1 MIKGA
6 FLMAMICI
14 LMLPGSVAAADNG
27 EIKGKVENGTGG
39 DIVAGAQVIL
49 WKGDMGSDD
58 WEDIGL
64 TETDD
69 NGEFTFAGVPISV
82 GQAPY
87 LYHATTEYDGVE
99 YGSDLTYLLVDAP
112 SEDALDIIVYETTES
127 SEHLNLNSFEIYI
140 RMLAD
145 EAGSDTAV
153 ILVEEIYYFEN
164 EGSTTYIG
172 PEIDELRQTIK
183 FPLSEGYGASD
194 ISAYVD
200 GVSTSSVTNTVEGF
214 AYTIPVE
221 PGMMQP
227 AFSYV
232 VESTSDS
239 YVFSRTLPYDAQWG
253 IVLIQQEFQGRSID
267 AQSSQLGQGDLIEE
281 DGTAYL
287 SLFAVELDADT
298 DIEVTIS
305 GLQESGAGLADTL
318 RKIGLAALMV
328 VFVGFVVGYP
338 LVKRRSKSASKLRSV
353 STQGAIPIKE
363 RLLYELAELDDRF
376 QAGEISKD
384 EHQKLRAKKKSKL
397 SKLMGE
403 G

>member
-1 MIKGA
+1 MIKWA

-14 LMLPGSVAAADNG
+14 LVLPGSVAAADNG
-27 EIKGKVENGTGG
+27 EIKGKVENGTDGS
-39 DIVAGAQVIL
+39 IVADAQVIL

-64 TETDD
+64 TDTDD
-69 NGEFTFAGVPISV
+69 NGEFTFAEVPISA

-87 LYHATTEYDGVE
+87 LYYATTKYDGVE
-99 YGSDLTYLLVDAP
+99 YGSGLTASA

-140 RMLAD
+140 RMLAG

-164 EGSTTYIG
+164 RGSTTYIG
-172 PEIDELRQTIK
+172 PEIDESRQTIK
-183 FPLSEGYGASD
+183 FPLHEGYRVSD

-200 GVSTSSVTNTVEGF
+200 GVSTSSVTNTAEGF

-221 PGMMQP
+221 PGMIQP

-232 VESTSDS
+232 VESTSGS
-239 YVFSRTLPYDAQWG
+239 YIFSRTLPYDAQWG

-281 DGTAYL
+281 DGTVYL

-318 RKIGLAALMV
+318 RKVGFAALV
-328 VFVGFVVGYP
+328 VAFVGFVVGYP
-338 LVKRRSKSASKLRSV
+338 LVKRRSKSASKLRRV

-363 RLLYELAELDDRF
+363 RLLHELAELDDRF
-376 QAGEISKD
+376 QAGEISQD
-384 EHQKLRAKKKSKL
+384 EYQKLRAKKKSKL

>member
-27 EIKGKVENGTGG
+27 EIKGKVENGTDGS
-39 DIVAGAQVIL
+39 IVAGAQVIL

-58 WEDIGL
+58 WEDIGS
-64 TETDD
+64 TDTDD
-69 NGEFTFAGVPISV
+69 NGEFTFAGLPISV

-87 LYHATTEYDGVE
+87 LYHATTEYDSVE
-99 YGSDLTYLLVDAP
+99 YGSDLTYLSDAH
-112 SEDALDIIVYETTES
+112 SEDALDITVYETTES

-140 RMLAD
+140 RMLAG

-164 EGSTTYIG
+164 QGSTTCIG
-172 PEIDELRQTIK
+172 PEIDGLRQTIE

-200 GVSTSSVTNTVEGF
+200 GVSTSDVTSTAEGF
-214 AYTIPVE
+214 AYMIPVE
-221 PGMMQP
+221 PGMIQP

-232 VESTSDS
+232 VESTSGS
-239 YVFSRTLPYDAQWG
+239 YVFTRTLPYDAQWG
-253 IVLIQQEFQGRSID
+253 IVLVQQEFQGRSID

-281 DGTAYL
+281 DGTVYL

-318 RKIGLAALMV
+318 RKVGLAALMV
-328 VFVGFVVGYP
+328 AFVGFVVGYP

-353 STQGAIPIKE
+353 STQGAIPIRE
-363 RLLYELAELDDRF
+363 RLLHELAELDDRF
-376 QAGEISKD
+376 QAGEISQD
-384 EHQKLRAKKKSKL
+384 EYQKLRSKKKSKL